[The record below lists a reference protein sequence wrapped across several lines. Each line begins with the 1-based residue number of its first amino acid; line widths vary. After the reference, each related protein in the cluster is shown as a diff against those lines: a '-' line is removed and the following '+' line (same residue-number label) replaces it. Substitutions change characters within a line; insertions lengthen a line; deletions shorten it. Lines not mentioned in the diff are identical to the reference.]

1 MNRQVVFFPFNS
13 SWTGNDLLIAK
24 PLDQSYV
31 DLILQLLTYVT
42 DSQKLLRDLL
52 IVCQKLDYC
61 QLPVV
66 FLSNC
71 EQAVLSSITL
81 SKTQTDP

>member
-42 DSQKLLRDLL
+42 GS
-52 IVCQKLDYC
+52 
-61 QLPVV
+61 
-66 FLSNC
+66 
-71 EQAVLSSITL
+71 
-81 SKTQTDP
+81 

>member
-66 FLSNC
+66 FFIKLRTGSF
-71 EQAVLSSITL
+71 VLYN
-81 SKTQTDP
+81 PFENPN